1 MRLKTTCPRRR
12 PRAPNH
18 HNTRQ
23 INSQCHLRFL
33 KRTIPLSMDN
43 LSNPSLLD
51 YATFH
56 GIATPADTT
65 CPLDCLNT
73 LTDQAYNNNASP
85 KNDHLSI
92 LENHLST
99 IEQGLHEE
107 RLNLSK
113 KDALFLSATA
123 RDARTNHTDINWDKY
138 LPSMRQIESLRV
150 ETPAL
155 MTHHET
161 DLALLKQHAFFNRR
175 EVVSS
180 LLRGSLPYPLV
191 PEGSSDGFRE
201 PGLEIIETLKSEKLN
216 CSRESLG
223 LIQNAMRCGD
233 IGLSDGSYYK
243 TVLRPYQVSMTERK
257 HWNIG
262 LIQLW
267 LLGKSL

>member
-1 MRLKTTCPRRR
+1 
-12 PRAPNH
+12 
-18 HNTRQ
+18 
-23 INSQCHLRFL
+23 
-33 KRTIPLSMDN
+33 MDN
-43 LSNPSLLD
+43 LSSPSLLD
-51 YATFH
+51 YASFH

-73 LTDQAYNNNASP
+73 LTDQAYDNDASP
-85 KNDHLSI
+85 SNDHLSVF
-92 LENHLST
+92 ENHLST
-99 IEQGLHEE
+99 IEQELHAE

-123 RDARTNHTDINWDKY
+123 RDARMNHTDINWDKY
-138 LPSMRQIESLRV
+138 LPSMRQIESLRI

-161 DLALLKQHAFFNRR
+161 DLALLKQHAFFSRR
-175 EVVSS
+175 EVVSP

-191 PEGSSDGFRE
+191 PEGSSDGSRE
-201 PGLEIIETLKSEKLN
+201 PGLEFIEIFKSEKLN

-233 IGLSDGSYYK
+233 IGLSEGSFYK

-257 HWNIG
+257 YWNIV
-262 LIQLW
+262 LTQLW
-267 LLGKSL
+267 FLGEAL